1 MISSLLRLDSITSK
15 KSSIVTIGTFDGVH
29 IGHQEILNQLIE
41 ISNKERLES
50 VVLTFFPH
58 PRMVLQKDS
67 KIKLLNTI
75 DERKEL
81 IAKTGINRMVVQKFT
96 KEYSRLTA
104 IEFIR
109 DILVNKLK
117 AKIVVVGYDHHFGR
131 NRSANIEDL
140 REYGVAYDFR
150 VIEIPVQDIANV
162 AVSSTKIRDSLSVGD
177 VTTANK
183 YLGYPF
189 MLTGTVV
196 KGNGLGKTIN
206 FPTANLQIE
215 ENYKLVPKKGV
226 YIVNAILNN
235 RLIYGMMNIGKKP
248 TVKGKKKT
256 IEVHFFGIDQDIY
269 GEKLQ
274 VNLLKRIRNEE
285 KFDSI
290 QDLQH
295 QLTKDKQ
302 IALEYIESIKSE

>member
-1 MISSLLRLDSITSK
+1 M
-15 KSSIVTIGTFDGVH
+15 
-29 IGHQEILNQLIE
+29 
-41 ISNKERLES
+41 ES

>member
-1 MISSLLRLDSITSK
+1 MI
-15 KSSIVTIGTFDGVH
+15 
-29 IGHQEILNQLIE
+29 
-41 ISNKERLES
+41 
-50 VVLTFFPH
+50 
-58 PRMVLQKDS
+58 LQKDS

-75 DERKEL
+75 DERFDILNKL
-81 IAKTGINRMVVQKFT
+81 GLDKIVVQKFT

-117 AKIVVVGYDHHFGR
+117 TKIVVVGYDHHFGR

-140 REYGVAYDFR
+140 REYGEAYDFK
-150 VIEIPVQDIANV
+150 VIEIPAQDIANV

-206 FPTANLQIE
+206 FPTANIHIE

-226 YIVNAILNN
+226 YIVNAILRN

-256 IEVHFFGIDQDIY
+256 IEAHFFGLDQDIY
-269 GEKLQ
+269 GRKLQ

-290 QDLQH
+290 KDLQH

-302 IALEYIESIKSE
+302 AALDYIESIKNE

>member
-1 MISSLLRLDSITSK
+1 MKSKNSEPSLLK
-15 KSSIVTIGTFDGVH
+15 KNSIVTIGTFDGVH
-29 IGHQEILNQLIE
+29 VGHQEILKRLITISE
-41 ISNKERLES
+41 IEELES

-75 DERKEL
+75 DERYDIL
-81 IAKTGINRMVVQKFT
+81 TDLGIDRIVIQKFT

-140 REYGVAYDFR
+140 KEYGEVYNFK
-150 VIEIPVQDIANV
+150 VVEIPAQDIANV
-162 AVSSTKIRDSLSVGD
+162 AVSSTKIRSALAKGD
-177 VTTANK
+177 VARANK
-183 YLGYPF
+183 YLGYNF

-206 FPTANLQIE
+206 FPTANISIE
-215 ENYKLVPKKGV
+215 EDYKLIPKKGV
-226 YIVNAILNN
+226 YIVNAILEDN
-235 RLIYGMMNIGKKP
+235 LVYGMMNIGKKP

-256 IEVHFFGIDQDIY
+256 IEVHFFDYDKDIY
-269 GEKLQ
+269 GQKLQ
-274 VNLLKRIRNEE
+274 INLLKRIRNEE

-290 QDLQH
+290 KLLQD
-295 QLTKDKQ
+295 QLIKDRLF
-302 IALEYIESIKSE
+302 ALAFIDSIKNE